1 MSYIDDKNKPDITG
15 LETFF
20 SQYKYHA
27 KLTGIKSTMGNVD
40 RSCQYPVLRQ
50 VFLDKDID
58 TIKELIHLLY
68 IEHKTNKAL
77 SEIIKLSN
85 LLIKLTETIQEG
97 TSIKINISDLPYQE
111 IGVGYYSPNFYYFYG
126 EIYKNY
132 QSKGDDATV
141 LQNDLNLA
149 EKIEDYF
156 KTIDSPSQVTI
167 ECVRDYL
174 LSQFIFGELDLL
186 RIMINCTSNQLYSF
200 SEYLNKMGSYQRI
213 PTSQLLNGYVVKFT
227 ANLIYILGKVISEQE
242 IPLFTVINKIIS
254 QHNSYQ
260 EFDLL
265 DKVRELDFTLDLG
278 IYKPS
283 AKEPVNSS
291 CIYTFEPCT
300 IAYLINSLVI
310 NEREHIRY
318 LNLSR
323 SKKDSSIAA
332 GNTLSVVA
340 PKDYS
345 SNTYTLYRI
354 IASGDKYKVID
365 FSLNGMYPDFT
376 QKETLPE
383 DEVVRVLDLGM
394 GKNLQVI
401 DVIYLYMSD
410 IYSRSILARALDASK
425 VKEFSSAYIDFVKV
439 MKDLFDGKV
448 IENGL
453 LIDTFQKVAK
463 FYGQFDCSN
472 NEGIVKLNNQ
482 ITRELSDIG
491 TLSIAEMRNRFD
503 IDYNYSEHRNLYLF
517 AIENEVQRNG
527 LYQSP
532 NYDFKPYLNK
542 KDANLDL
549 VKLFTN
555 VSTYYKQLMDL
566 TLVFVHL
573 ASLAKEQI
581 NENAKLIIDKQNS

>member
-332 GNTLSVVA
+332 GNTLSVVT

-345 SNTYTLYRI
+345 SNTYTLYRTT
-354 IASGDKYKVID
+354 ASGDKYKVID

-383 DEVVRVLDLGM
+383 DEVVRVLDLCM

-439 MKDLFDGKV
+439 MKDLFDGRV